1 MVKVRSTCKAYLFKE
16 VLTTTSRDRWAA
28 KRCPSP
34 QLKPS
39 AKINKWAWVATASS
53 NWASNSHSVATKTTR
68 HLLQPTKDTC
78 SRAEAA
84 SSHLQDWTLL
94 NRANSSSI
102 ICPSPVLQEFSL
114 EPHHLPLSS
123 SQHSCTSFKTSLP
136 SNQAVVSFRWC
147 SLTSDTHFSRD
158 SSLNSSSS
166 SKLSSMHRG
175 SKVLTCLK
183 TEQMGRLK
191 TTFSTDINESESAMV

>member
-16 VLTTTSRDRWAA
+16 VLTSTSRGRWAA
-28 KRCPSP
+28 KLCPSL
-34 QLKPS
+34 QRKPS
-39 AKINKWAWVATASS
+39 ANNNKWAWVATASS
-53 NWASNSHSVATKTTR
+53 NWASNSHLEATKTTR

-102 ICPSPVLQEFSL
+102 ICPSPALQANPEH
-114 EPHHLPLSS
+114 PHLPLSS
-123 SQHSCTSFKTSLP
+123 SQHSCTSFKTSPP
-136 SNQAVVSFRWC
+136 SSQVVASFRWC

-158 SSLNSSSS
+158 SSLSSS

-175 SKVLTCLK
+175 SKVLTCHK
-183 TEQMGRLK
+183 TERTGRLK